1 VDVSRESALDGLVV
15 ADVMLREPKTL
26 PGNAR
31 VDEVRAQLDNP
42 KVQMVLLADGR
53 QFVGAITAIPSNA
66 SDDDAAVAYAHTKPE
81 TISADAPSGV
91 AFEQASANPHRRVIV
106 LGDDGA
112 LLGLLC
118 LNASRTRFCQT
129 TS

>member
-1 VDVSRESALDGLVV
+1 V

-26 PGNAR
+26 PGDAR
-31 VDEVRAQLDNP
+31 VREVRAQLENP
-42 KVQMVLLADGR
+42 KMQMVLLSDDR
-53 QFVGAITAIPSNA
+53 RFVGAITAIPSNA
-66 SDDDAAVAYAHTKPE
+66 SDDDAAVAYADTKPE

-91 AFEQASANPHRRVIV
+91 AFEQAFASPHRRVIV